1 MEFELYVLLILIEE
15 LREQLYK
22 VAIDKSFSDAEV
34 VFVSQRLDVLLDRYY
49 ELTGENSGD
58 LTIKAKEGYEVACS

>member
-1 MEFELYVLLILIEE
+1 MKFELYVLLILIEE

-49 ELTGENSGD
+49 ELTGGESCDLALKERGD
-58 LTIKAKEGYEVACS
+58 YKAVCS